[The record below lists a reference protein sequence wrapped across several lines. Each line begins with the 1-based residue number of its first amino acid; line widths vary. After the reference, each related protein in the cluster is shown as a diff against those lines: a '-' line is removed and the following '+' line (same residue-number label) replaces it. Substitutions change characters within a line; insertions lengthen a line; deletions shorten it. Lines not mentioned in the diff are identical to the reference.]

1 MLAWITISRG
11 GFMDKIYANRIAAYL
26 NKEPKDF
33 TREDLIKYIKGNGIR
48 LVNFRYV
55 AGDGRL
61 KTLNFIIHSE
71 DYLNRILSAGERV
84 DGSSLFKGVDAGSSD
99 LYVVP
104 RYCTAFVNP
113 FSSMPAIDIICAF
126 YTAEGKPFASAP
138 SEILRRAE
146 KEFTKE
152 TGLKFYAMG
161 ELEYYVM
168 APKDPLYPSVTQKGY
183 HESYPFAK
191 YEDLRTEAMELIAAA
206 GGKIKYGHSEVGF
219 IRSGDK
225 EMTQQEIE
233 FLPVPA
239 SDAADQLAVSKW
251 ILSGIGRKYG
261 VTISF
266 APKISIGHA
275 GSGLHIH
282 TCLMKNGKNVMLN
295 ENNELSD
302 ESKKLIAGF
311 MELAAPITAF
321 GNTVPTSYFRL
332 VPHQEAPVNV
342 CWAYRNRSAL
352 VRIPLGWTNAAG
364 MIKDANPGS
373 APIAVETN
381 QTVEIRSAD
390 GSANIHMLIA
400 SLCVAAMR
408 GFRRKDFS
416 EYANRF
422 FVDRNIHDKEFAEI
436 LEKLPHL
443 PFSCVASGEVLE
455 KNRAAFEENGIFP
468 PAVLD
473 SAIEKLRS
481 YHDETL
487 RQRLTGKVEEMKE
500 LVEEYLYC

>member
-1 MLAWITISRG
+1 MELNTLQAVPQN
-11 GFMDKIYANRIAAYL
+11 KIYANKIAAYL
-26 NKEPKDF
+26 NKEPKYF
-33 TREDLIKYIKGNGIR
+33 TREDLVRYIKENGVKM
-48 LVNFRYV
+48 LNFRYV

-84 DGSSLFKGVDAGSSD
+84 DGSSLFKGIDAGSSD

-104 RYCTAFVNP
+104 RYRTAFVNP
-113 FSSMPAIDIICAF
+113 FSAIPAVDIICAF
-126 YTAEGKPFASAP
+126 YTKEGKPFASAP
-138 SEILRRAE
+138 TEILRRAE
-146 KEFTKE
+146 KEFTKK
-152 TGLKFYAMG
+152 TGLEFYAMG

-168 APKDPLYPSVTQKGY
+168 SEKDPLYPSVTQKGY
-183 HESYPFAK
+183 HEAYPFAK
-191 YEDLRTEAMELIAAA
+191 WENLRTEAMELIAAA

-219 IRSGDK
+219 IRSDNK

-251 ILSGIGRKYG
+251 ILSGLGKKYG
-261 VTISF
+261 VTVSF

-282 TCLMKNGKNVMLN
+282 TCLMKDGKNVMLDG
-295 ENNELSD
+295 NNELSE
-302 ESKKLIAGF
+302 ESRKLIAGF

-342 CWAYRNRSAL
+342 CWAFRNRSAL

-364 MIKDANPGS
+364 MIKDANPDS
-373 APIAVETN
+373 EPVEVHTN

-390 GSANIHMLIA
+390 GSANVHMLIA

-408 GFRRKDFS
+408 GFARPDYKEYS
-416 EYANRF
+416 EKFY
-422 FVDRNIHDKEFAEI
+422 VDRNIHDKDFAEQ

-443 PFSCVASGEVLE
+443 PFSCAESGKVLLE
-455 KNRAAFEENGIFP
+455 CRAAFEQNDIFP
-468 PAVLD
+468 PAVID
-473 SAIEKLRS
+473 SAAERLKS
-481 YHDETL
+481 FHDETL
-487 RQRLTGKVEEMKE
+487 RERLTGKVEEMKR